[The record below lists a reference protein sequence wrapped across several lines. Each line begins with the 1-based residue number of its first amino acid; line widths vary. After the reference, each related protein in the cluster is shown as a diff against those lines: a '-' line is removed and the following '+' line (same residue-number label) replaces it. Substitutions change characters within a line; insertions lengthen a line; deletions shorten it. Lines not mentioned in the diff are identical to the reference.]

1 MAVVRSLLTAVV
13 LTATAV
19 TVGVAVRGSA
29 DPGLDPA
36 SPVRLGTPLSEYD
49 TRSVVVERSAF
60 CSGIGGDQVSAALG
74 DAPESS
80 SSYLNGE
87 RAQVTRKLRD
97 VADEFDCTWLGA
109 DGTVARAWV
118 FAPPVTPARAGDLAA
133 AAPAARGCERVAD
146 APTFGAPSVAT
157 FCASSTERQASYRG
171 LFGDAWLACSITAPA
186 SDTERAELL
195 DRTGRWCVAVARA
208 ASTTRL

>member
-1 MAVVRSLLTAVV
+1 MPVVRSLLAAVV

-29 DPGLDPA
+29 DTDVDSTG
-36 SPVRLGTPLSEYD
+36 PVRRGTPLWEYD
-49 TRSVVVERSAF
+49 TSGVVVERSAF
-60 CSGIGGDQVSAALG
+60 CSGIGSDPVAAALG

-97 VADEFDCTWLGA
+97 VAHEFDCTWVGA

-146 APTFGAPSVAT
+146 APAFGAPSVAT
-157 FCASSTERQASYRG
+157 SCASSTERQASYRG

-186 SDTERAELL
+186 SDSEQVELL

-208 ASTTRL
+208 ASTTRP